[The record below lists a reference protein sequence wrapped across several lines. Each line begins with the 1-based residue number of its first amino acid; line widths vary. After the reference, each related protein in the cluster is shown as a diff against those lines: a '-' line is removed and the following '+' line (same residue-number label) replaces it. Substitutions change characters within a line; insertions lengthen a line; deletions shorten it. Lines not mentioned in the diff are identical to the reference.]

1 MEGRSEVAVNTTEV
15 PLERWAEFFD
25 HFSGEHRGWMVL
37 LDVRGQDMGSQA
49 EVTGLPLVGITV
61 DRKNHRQRLE
71 IMVGGRTDAHVTR
84 IIESP
89 TRIWNTRDAIDVE
102 SDDGTVTLLR
112 FMRVEHTDRLLA
124 P

>member
-1 MEGRSEVAVNTTEV
+1 VTRREV

-49 EVTGLPLVGITV
+49 EVTGLPLVGITL

-71 IMVGGRTDAHVTR
+71 IMVGGRPEAHVTR

-102 SDDGTVTLLR
+102 SGDGTMTLLR
-112 FMRVEHTDRLLA
+112 FMMVEHTDHLLT

>member
-1 MEGRSEVAVNTTEV
+1 VNTPEV
-15 PLERWAEFFD
+15 PLERWAQFFD
-25 HFSGEHRGWMVL
+25 DFSGQHRGWMVL
-37 LDVRGQDMGSQA
+37 LDVRGQGMGVQQ

-71 IMVGGRTDAHVTR
+71 IMVGGRTEAHVTR

>member
-1 MEGRSEVAVNTTEV
+1 MNTGEV
-15 PLERWAEFFD
+15 PLERWTQFFD
-25 HFSGEHRGWMVL
+25 DFSGHHRGWMVL
-37 LDVRGQDMGSQA
+37 LDVRGQDMGIQQ

-71 IMVGGRTDAHVTR
+71 IMVGGRTAAHVTR

-112 FMRVEHTDRLLA
+112 FMKVEHTDRLLTT
-124 P
+124 